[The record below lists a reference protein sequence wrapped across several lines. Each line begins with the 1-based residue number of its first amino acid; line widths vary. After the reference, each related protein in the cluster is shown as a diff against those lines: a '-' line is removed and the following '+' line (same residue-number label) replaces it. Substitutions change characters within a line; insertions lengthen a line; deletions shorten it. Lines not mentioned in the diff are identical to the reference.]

1 MNKKNKRT
9 NRKKR
14 VTCIVVAAVLAGTL
28 TLPVWADEPE
38 VSVEV
43 TNDGTESPDEKNIE
57 ITSYLKNYKDLVDK
71 LGMSPT
77 DPWQFMD

>member
-38 VSVEV
+38 VCKSSNMS
-43 TNDGTESPDEKNIE
+43 TRYQKSPHSSGD
-57 ITSYLKNYKDLVDK
+57 
-71 LGMSPT
+71 
-77 DPWQFMD
+77 